1 MPQPKENE
9 HFTYADYLAQNE
21 NSERMEIINGEVYM
35 MASPTPAHQSVSM
48 EISRQLAN
56 FLEGKSCKV
65 FSAPFDVRLFEKD
78 DDKPEDV
85 DTVIQPDI
93 MVVCD
98 KNKLD
103 KHGCKG
109 APNLVIEILSP
120 STYQRDCLIKF
131 NLCLRAKVPEFWL
144 VDPEEKTV
152 RVCLLGSDGLY
163 DVSKAYKANDIVKV
177 HVLEGCFI
185 ELSKVFADIE

>member
-9 HFTYADYLAQNE
+9 RFTYADYLAQDE
-21 NSERMEIINGEVYM
+21 NSERMEIIDGEVFVM
-35 MASPTPAHQSVSM
+35 SSPTTSHQR
-48 EISRQLAN
+48 ISRELFRQLAN
-56 FLEGKSCKV
+56 FLDGKSCEA
-65 FSAPFDVRLFEKD
+65 FSVPLDVRLFEKD
-78 DDKPEDV
+78 GDKPEDV

-131 NLCLRAKVPEFWL
+131 NLYLRAKVPEFWL

-163 DVSKAYKANDIVKV
+163 NVSKAYKANDIVKV
-177 HVLEGCFI
+177 NVLEGCFI
-185 ELSKVFADIE
+185 ELSKIFADI

>member
-9 HFTYADYLAQNE
+9 HFTYADYLAQDE
-21 NSERMEIINGEVYM
+21 NSERMEIIDGEVFVM
-35 MASPTPAHQSVSM
+35 SSPTTSHQR
-48 EISRQLAN
+48 ISRELFRQLAN
-56 FLEGKSCKV
+56 FLDGKSCEA
-65 FSAPFDVRLFEKD
+65 FSAPLDVRLFEKD
-78 DDKPEDV
+78 GDKPEDV
-85 DTVIQPDI
+85 DTVVQPDI

-131 NLCLRAKVPEFWL
+131 NLYLHAKVPEFWL

-163 DVSKAYKANDIVKV
+163 NVSKAYKANDIVKV
-177 HVLEGCFI
+177 NVLEGCFI
-185 ELSKVFADIE
+185 ELSKVFADI